1 MHGTVLLCQDGHV
14 AISHSFSGQGA
25 GEHSCPV
32 CFIEVGM
39 NAPEIER
46 FYTSRAWAKCR
57 ACFLAD
63 RGGLC
68 EMCLKKGLIE
78 PATQVHHKIHITLDN
93 VNDPTI
99 TLNHDNLMALCDAC
113 HHEQHQ
119 KKRWRCDAL
128 GHVAL

>member
-1 MHGTVLLCQDGHV
+1 MLLRVLVGYSFARQWDVLYANAREEGRHV
-14 AISHSFSGQGA
+14 SST
-25 GEHSCPV
+25 P
-32 CFIEVGM
+32 EV
-39 NAPEIER
+39 ER

-57 ACFLAD
+57 ASFLAD

-68 EMCLKKGLIE
+68 ELCLKKGLIE

-99 TLNHDNLMALCDAC
+99 TLNHDNLIALCDAC

-128 GHVAL
+128 GHVTL

>member
-1 MHGTVLLCQDGHV
+1 MGHITLLLFEQDAGK
-14 AISHSFSGQGA
+14 HSR
-25 GEHSCPV
+25 PV
-32 CFIEVGM
+32 CFIEVTM
-39 NAPEIER
+39 NAQEIQR

-57 ACFLAD
+57 ASFLAD
-63 RGGLC
+63 RGELC

-78 PATQVHHKIHITLDN
+78 PATQVHHKVHITLDN

-119 KKRWRCDAL
+119 RKRWRCDAL